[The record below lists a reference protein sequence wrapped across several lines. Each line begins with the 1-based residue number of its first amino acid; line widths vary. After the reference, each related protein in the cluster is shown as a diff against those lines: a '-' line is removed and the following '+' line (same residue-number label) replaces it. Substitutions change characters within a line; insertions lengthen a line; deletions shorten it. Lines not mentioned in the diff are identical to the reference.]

1 MKKTVLSTFLSII
14 TASLLHANDN
24 SKINQKTVFDS
35 IVKSTKS
42 AVNKSAMM
50 GVWKYNHTIIV
61 LNTGETKEETR
72 GYYSKPTF
80 DQFQMGS
87 NSGGEITEI
96 MKQQAYDKIVVEQR
110 DKEGDGFFNLDAS
123 VMYNF
128 MEFNNKRVMTVERKK
143 DNIIEMLSGI
153 NSIYNI
159 ETDEKTKTTYLVI
172 GQPDFNREKKYIL
185 LNLSED
191 QLLIADTQYS
201 EFHFFNK

>member
-1 MKKTVLSTFLSII
+1 MFAT
-14 TASLLHANDN
+14 DYG
-24 SKINQKTVFDS
+24 KIKQKTVFDS
-35 IVKSTKS
+35 IVKNTKS
-42 AVNKSAMM
+42 AVNKSVMM
-50 GVWKYNHTIIV
+50 GVWKYNHTIVV
-61 LNTGETKEETR
+61 LNTGEINEETR
-72 GYYSKPTF
+72 GFYSKPTF

-87 NSGGEITEI
+87 NSGGEITEV
-96 MKQQAYDKIVVEQR
+96 MKQQAYDKIVIEQR
-110 DKEGDGFFNLDAS
+110 DKEGDGFFNLDVT

-128 MEFNNKRVMTVERKK
+128 MEFNNNRVITVERKK

-153 NSIYNI
+153 NTTYNI

-191 QLLIADTQYS
+191 QLLIADTQYY